1 MLVII
6 ALETKNKNGSDFYY
20 LKSILTRFYEER
32 GTGIAIKHV
41 FMNGKANYD
50 KIEAKIKN
58 IRNQYQGNSV
68 VVYFCDVDKPELR
81 IDQKQLNNKIINY
94 CKNKNYKLVWFNK
107 TIEDVLI
114 DKLINND
121 KTNIAYN
128 FYIKDLINNVP
139 LNRLNCGEKPTVKQ
153 SNILTILD
161 EYLIKKNR

>member
-1 MLVII
+1 M
-6 ALETKNKNGSDFYY
+6 
-20 LKSILTRFYEER
+20 
-32 GTGIAIKHV
+32 
-41 FMNGKANYD
+41 
-50 KIEAKIKN
+50 
-58 IRNQYQGNSV
+58 
-68 VVYFCDVDKPELR
+68 
-81 IDQKQLNNKIINY
+81 NNKIINY